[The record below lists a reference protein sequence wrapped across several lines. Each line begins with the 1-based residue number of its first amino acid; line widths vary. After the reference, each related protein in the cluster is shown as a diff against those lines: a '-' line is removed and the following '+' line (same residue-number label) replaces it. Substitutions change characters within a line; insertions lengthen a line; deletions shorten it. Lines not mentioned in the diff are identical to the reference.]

1 MAAERW
7 TQAVRRQLGLGRLL
21 PLGGAR
27 DGAWIAERAV
37 EPVLRD
43 AVTQGV
49 PEVRLGAVRIGL
61 AGSGEAAEPAVPSP
75 PSALPPAPLRLT
87 ARFAAVASE
96 LESESLPATADRL
109 RAALAQ
115 AAAEHIGLAVTE
127 IDLTVTD
134 LLEGPPETE
143 GAGGGGAE
151 CREPGESGESGKDK
165 GSGGSG
171 GSGESGG
178 SGAADE
184 GDGSGSG
191 SEEDQAPPP
200 GSEESRVAAA
210 ALAVPGVSRLTRVL
224 GRAVHVTEPGAA
236 ASALPRRHVR
246 VDLAVRADHRPVEVA
261 RAVRTAVSQTLPDRP
276 TAAVLVT
283 ALD

>member
-1 MAAERW
+1 
-7 TQAVRRQLGLGRLL
+7 
-21 PLGGAR
+21 
-27 DGAWIAERAV
+27 ERAV
-37 EPVLRD
+37 EPVLRN

-171 GSGESGG
+171 ESGG

-224 GRAVHVTEPGAA
+224 GRAVHVTEP
-236 ASALPRRHVR
+236 
-246 VDLAVRADHRPVEVA
+246 
-261 RAVRTAVSQTLPDRP
+261 
-276 TAAVLVT
+276 
-283 ALD
+283 